1 MPFHAQDIR
10 AALLHLKR
18 SDPTM
23 RDIIRRV
30 GPFTLKTHSDR
41 FLLLVRSIIGQQI
54 SVSAAKS
61 IMARLENAVAPNRI
75 SPEALSQF
83 DTPRLRTLGVSPQKA
98 GYLQDLTQR
107 AQAGQL
113 MLPKISRMKDQEA
126 IEHLIQVK
134 GIGVWTAQMFLIF
147 GLGRLDV
154 MPHGDLGIQVA
165 IRRSY
170 GLRKNP
176 NPKRIDRIAN
186 HWRPYCSIASWYLWQ
201 TLDNSPA
208 ANREQKVESRK

>member
-23 RDIIRRV
+23 RGIIRRV

-75 SPEALSQF
+75 SPDALSLF
-83 DTPRLRTLGVSPQKA
+83 DAAKLRTLGISPQKA
-98 GYLQDLTQR
+98 GYLLDLTQR
-107 AQAGQL
+107 SHDGQL
-113 MLPKISRMKDQEA
+113 MLAKVSRMSDEAA

-165 IRRSY
+165 IRKNY

-176 NPKRIDRIAN
+176 KPRRIDQIAKP
-186 HWRPYCSIASWYLWQ
+186 WQPYCSIASWYLWQ
-201 TLDNSPA
+201 TLGN
-208 ANREQKVESRK
+208 N

>member
-10 AALLHLKR
+10 AAVQHLR
-18 SDPTM
+18 RADPKM
-23 RDIIRRV
+23 KEIIRNI

-41 FLLLVRSIIGQQI
+41 FLLLVRSIISQQI

-61 IMARLENAVAPNRI
+61 IMGRLEGAVAPQKI
-75 SPEALSQF
+75 SADALRAF
-83 DTPRLRTLGVSPQKA
+83 DAESLRPLGVSPQKA
-98 GYLQDLTQR
+98 GYLIDLTQR
-107 AQAGQL
+107 AHSGALQL
-113 MLPKISRMKDQEA
+113 NKVARMDDEAA

-134 GIGVWTAQMFLIF
+134 GVGRWTAQMFLIF

-165 IRRSY
+165 IRRNY

-176 NPKRIDRIAN
+176 KPQRIDRLAT

-201 TLDNSPA
+201 TLDN
-208 ANREQKVESRK
+208 N